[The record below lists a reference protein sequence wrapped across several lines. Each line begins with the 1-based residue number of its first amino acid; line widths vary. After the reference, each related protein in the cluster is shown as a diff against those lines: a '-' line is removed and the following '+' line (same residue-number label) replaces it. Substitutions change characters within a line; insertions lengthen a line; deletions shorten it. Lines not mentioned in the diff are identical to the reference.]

1 VAPHATEGLVGKVVV
16 TGAAGMLGT
25 AVIDRLAGRHEVIAT
40 DLAAGYRRKGVR
52 WSLFDL
58 CDRDALKRFLFAE
71 RPDLVVHTA
80 ALVDVERCEQDPS
93 AAERL
98 HVDTT
103 DVISRTLAGWNGSLI
118 YISTDSVFDG
128 RKDGPY
134 DEGDHP
140 APPNTYARTKLRG
153 EAACLT
159 LERSTVLRTN
169 IFGWSR
175 AERMSFAEWVLRGL
189 VERSALSMFSDV
201 QYTPI
206 HVTQLAEI
214 IESVW
219 QQGVHGLYHAA
230 GLTCLSKYEFAIL
243 VASVFRLSTDNV
255 TARSVDDAGLT
266 ANRPKNM
273 ALCSARLSSALG
285 RAVPPAIDGI
295 QLMRRQY
302 DEGWVA
308 RVKGR
313 AVVPGYRF
321 WEVA

>member
-1 VAPHATEGLVGKVVV
+1 
-16 TGAAGMLGT
+16 MLGT
-25 AVIDRLAGRHEVIAT
+25 AVIDRLADRHEVVAT

-58 CDRDALKRFLFAE
+58 CDRDVLERFLLAE

-80 ALVDVERCEQDPS
+80 ALVDVDRCEQDPS

-103 DVISRTLAGWNGSLI
+103 DVISRALAGWDASLI

-134 DEGDHP
+134 DEGDPP
-140 APPNTYARTKLRG
+140 APPNTYARTKLLG

-159 LERSTVLRTN
+159 LERATVLRTN

-189 VERSALSMFSDV
+189 VERSTLSMFSDV
-201 QYTPI
+201 LYTPI
-206 HVTQLAEI
+206 HVTQLAET

-219 QQGVHGLYHAA
+219 RQGVHGLYHAA

-243 VASVFRLSTDNV
+243 VASVFRLPTDNV
-255 TARSVDDAGLT
+255 TARSVDAAGLA

-273 ALCSARLSSALG
+273 ALSSARLSSALG
-285 RAVPPAIDGI
+285 RAAPSVIDGI
-295 QLMRRQY
+295 QLMKRQY
-302 DEGWVA
+302 DDGWVA

-313 AVVPGYRF
+313 AVAPGYRF